1 MTNLFAVLLDRDG
14 TLIED
19 RHYLSDPDGVTLL
32 PGVGEGL
39 SRLAAAGWDLFLVS
53 NQSGIGRGY
62 FTEEAVLACQRRLE
76 ELLAPF
82 GVVLKDAV
90 WCPHAP
96 ETACRCRKPAPGLF
110 ETLEMRH
117 GLDPKHCVMIGDK
130 IDDLGFAVAAGLGA
144 GVLVLSGK
152 GAAHARKAG
161 LPLPDSGALEAEGE
175 PRRVVAVDF
184 AAAAD
189 WVINSG
195 VCAS

>member
-1 MTNLFAVLLDRDG
+1 MANSFAVLLDRDG

-19 RHYLSDPDGVTLL
+19 RHYLSDPAGVSLL

-39 SRLAAAGWDLFLVS
+39 ARLAAAGWDLFLVS

-96 ETACRCRKPAPGLF
+96 ETVCRCRKPAPGLF
-110 ETLEMRH
+110 ETLAARH
-117 GLDPKHCVMIGDK
+117 GLAPQRCVMIGDK
-130 IDDLGFAVAAGLGA
+130 VDDLGFAAAAGLCA

-152 GAAHARKAG
+152 GRGHARQAG
-161 LPLPDSGALEAEGE
+161 LPIPDAGVLEAEGT
-175 PRRVVAVDF
+175 PRKVVAVDF
-184 AAAAD
+184 KAAAD
-189 WVINSG
+189 WVINFG
-195 VCAS
+195 VCVS